1 MTGVH
6 RSQAETS
13 FSEDERMSAIG
24 EVNLA
29 DERLSENV
37 EPASGIGRTNKH
49 NGVQCLSRLIKVF

>member
-1 MTGVH
+1 
-6 RSQAETS
+6 
-13 FSEDERMSAIG
+13 MSAIG